1 MGLVLEDRVGLGSRA
16 NPGECQELSP
26 GWLDWAG
33 CLADDGPTGKPYR
46 SATMR
51 ASRLDVRASQA
62 MGRLLRAQKELL
74 SFAAEQRRIGLEMK
88 LAMNSLYGKI
98 GSPRRMSA
106 EAAITRLVDRGDF
119 YVDTDRVR

>member
-1 MGLVLEDRVGLGSRA
+1 
-16 NPGECQELSP
+16 
-26 GWLDWAG
+26 
-33 CLADDGPTGKPYR
+33 
-46 SATMR
+46 
-51 ASRLDVRASQA
+51 

-98 GSPRRMSA
+98 GSRRSGA
-106 EAAITRLVDRGDF
+106 EEQGWVETITRLADRGEF